1 MALDRLTKIDGGGI
15 STTSDYRVGVITAT
29 KFVGP
34 IEGSITATDANFT
47 GNVSIAGTLTYE
59 DVTNVDSVGIITARD
74 GIHVG
79 AGVSAVGVGTFGGL
93 DVNGIVTANK
103 FVATGDNSYLKY
115 LQVDSMEINSGL
127 PRISLNDT
135 NQENDYDI
143 RVNNGQ
149 FQIYDQDTSDSPKER
164 FIVESNGTVNI
175 TKGPFTV
182 GTGVTIETNGQA
194 TYTGIVTAS
203 SFKLSDGSNVGGIES
218 DAQNNTVA
226 GTNAGDSFS
235 GTDATGNS
243 VFGKN
248 AGTAISTGDNNVFL
262 GLEAG
267 QSVTTGSSNIAI
279 GKAALETNQ
288 IVGDNIA
295 IGAFALKNLTSGSS
309 NNAVGNSA
317 GLFLSAAENNTF
329 GAYSLG
335 SATSATKNCVFG
347 HFTGYSVTSGA
358 KNTLIG
364 YKAGQSGSNN
374 LTTGV
379 NNILIG
385 HEAAASSATVSNEIT
400 LGDSDITK
408 FRIPGINVILKDNGG
423 TPTQGHVLT
432 VDGSGEASFAAASS
446 GGVTS
451 DAQGNTVG
459 GSGAGDSFS
468 GTDAE
473 NNTLFG
479 KDAGTAI
486 TSADSTTAVGKDAG
500 KSITTGSYNH
510 IFGIGAG
517 DAITTGT
524 NNTIMGHYAGSSFQT
539 ASDNTIIGGNAG
551 GGSSLGSSNVIIGK
565 SCNQNNEGNNNVFI
579 GQGAIAYRSG
589 NASHNVIIGAAAA
602 QFLTNG
608 DYNSG
613 VGKDVFDDISTG
625 NDNSALGHNAGDT
638 LTTGSNNLFLGHDA
652 FPSSATVSNEVT
664 IGDTNITK
672 FRIPGINFILKD
684 NGGTPTQGHVL
695 TVDGS
700 GEASFASAPVSA
712 PVGGSASNTVF
723 FENDKVVSV
732 DYTITST
739 KNAMSAGPISI
750 NNGISVTVPSG
761 CAWTIV

>member
-1 MALDRLTKIDGGGI
+1 MALDRLTKIDGGGL

-59 DVTNVDSVGIITARD
+59 DVTNIDSVGLITARD
-74 GIHVG
+74 GIFLPDGKVAKFGNTAASPDLEIFHDG
-79 AGVSAVGVGTFGGL
+79 NVSRIRHTNSSNDLVISNTGNRDIFTDSRNFTFR
-93 DVNGIVTANK
+93 VAYNGSNSPENAIA
-103 FVATGDNSYLKY
+103 ATGNGP
-115 LQVDSMEINSGL
+115 VDL
-127 PRISLNDT
+127 Y
-135 NQENDYDI
+135 YD
-143 RVNNGQ
+143 GQ
-149 FQIYDQDTSDSPKER
+149 KKFETS
-164 FIVESNGTVNI
+164 V
-175 TKGPFTV
+175 KGIQV

-248 AGTAISTGDNNVFL
+248 AGTAITTGDNNVFL

-288 IVGDNIA
+288 TVGDNIA

-329 GAYSLG
+329 GSYSLG

-517 DAITTGT
+517 DAITTGS
-524 NNTIMGHYAGSSFQT
+524 NNTVMGHYAGSSFQT

-579 GQGAIAYRSG
+579 GQGAVAYRSG
-589 NASHNVIIGAAAA
+589 NASHNVLIGQSAA

-613 VGKDVFDDISTG
+613 VGKAVFNDISTG

-664 IGDTNITK
+664 IGDTNITH
-672 FRIPGINFILKD
+672 FRIPGIGVSFSA
-684 NGGTPTQGHVL
+684 GGAVIAGVCTATSFSG
-695 TVDGS
+695 DGS
-700 GEASFASAPVSA
+700 NLSNLPASA
-712 PVGGSASNTVF
+712 PVGGASTNTVF
-723 FENDKVVSV
+723 FENDITVGVGYS
-732 DYTITST
+732 ITSG

-750 NNGISVTVPSG
+750 NAGIAVTVPSG
-761 CAWTIV
+761 SSWTIV

>member
-59 DVTNVDSVGIITARD
+59 DVTNVDSVGLITARD
-74 GIHVG
+74 GIFLPDDKKIKVGTHEDIEIYNKGNLSIIANKASGASSNNNPLHIFSHFDITHGSGFSQYFRVGNLVGQESAG
-79 AGVSAVGVGTFGGL
+79 AGDSALNLISGGAVEAYFDGTKRFE
-93 DVNGIVTANK
+93 TAS
-103 FVATGDNSYLKY
+103 TGA
-115 LQVDSMEINSGL
+115 V
-127 PRISLNDT
+127 
-135 NQENDYDI
+135 
-143 RVNNGQ
+143 V
-149 FQIYDQDTSDSPKER
+149 
-164 FIVESNGTVNI
+164 
-175 TKGPFTV
+175 
-182 GTGVTIETNGQA
+182 
-194 TYTGIVTAS
+194 TGILTAS

-400 LGDSDITK
+400 LGDTDITK

-565 SCNQNNEGNNNVFI
+565 SCNQNNEGSNNVFI

-589 NASHNVIIGAAAA
+589 NASHNVIIGSAAAE
-602 QFLTNG
+602 FLTNG
-608 DYNSG
+608 DYNAG

-672 FRIPGINFILKD
+672 FRIPGIDFILKD

-700 GEASFASAPVSA
+700 GEASFAAAPVSA